1 MRAWSYWRSVQRLFT
16 ELDEYRAFEMMR
28 NMGERV
34 SYLLCKEAKIVA
46 MTCTHCAL
54 RRRDLLTQG
63 FQVLVNLQMSAIYSL
78 WIRYFIQDTRYILRI
93 INEHSPLFDLIYNL
107 NRV

>member
-1 MRAWSYWRSVQRLFT
+1 MNAGKDLNEDVVRAWTYWRSVQRLFA

-34 SYLLCKEAKIVA
+34 SYLMCKEAKIVA

-63 FQVLVNLQMSAIYSL
+63 FQVHLYLLN
-78 WIRYFIQDTRYILRI
+78 
-93 INEHSPLFDLIYNL
+93 SPTLMLH
-107 NRV
+107 

>member
-1 MRAWSYWRSVQRLFT
+1 MDADVVRSWNYWRSVQRLFT

-63 FQVLVNLQMSAIYSL
+63 FQVRRTYFDTALASAYLLKLCVIS
-78 WIRYFIQDTRYILRI
+78 
-93 INEHSPLFDLIYNL
+93 SCS
-107 NRV
+107 